1 MADQITPRPKTQREI
16 FLDTPGQQPY
26 VYPDGTVNENPNL
39 ADGRNNRGNHISF
52 RDDNTKPFSLG
63 LKENDEAKPN
73 ISRY

>member
-39 ADGRNNRGNHISF
+39 NGQELMVELIEVTIFHLEMIIQNHF
-52 RDDNTKPFSLG
+52 H
-63 LKENDEAKPN
+63 
-73 ISRY
+73 

>member
-39 ADGRNNRGNHISF
+39 SAC
-52 RDDNTKPFSLG
+52 T
-63 LKENDEAKPN
+63 
-73 ISRY
+73 